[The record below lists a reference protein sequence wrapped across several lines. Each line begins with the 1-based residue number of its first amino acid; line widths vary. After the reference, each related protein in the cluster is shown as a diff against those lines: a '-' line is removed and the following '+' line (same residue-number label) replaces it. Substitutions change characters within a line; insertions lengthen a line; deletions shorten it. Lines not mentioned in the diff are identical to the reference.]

1 MMNII
6 KMYLLDMNVGL
17 AVIVASGQV
26 ILNIIKKVV
35 KEKNDETEYIYSNY
49 NNYIVNINKVLSL
62 RINELFL
69 PNNVTIP
76 VSRSYLTNI
85 KKKLLEIAR

>member
-26 ILNIIKKVV
+26 ILNIIKKVI
-35 KEKNDETEYIYSNY
+35 KEKNDETAYIYSN
-49 NNYIVNINKVLSL
+49 NNNNIVNIND
-62 RINELFL
+62 I
-69 PNNVTIP
+69 
-76 VSRSYLTNI
+76 SYNCFG
-85 KKKLLEIAR
+85 

>member
-35 KEKNDETEYIYSNY
+35 FKIKYDELVGVLKNGD
-49 NNYIVNINKVLSL
+49 
-62 RINELFL
+62 R
-69 PNNVTIP
+69 
-76 VSRSYLTNI
+76 
-85 KKKLLEIAR
+85 IARRGR

>member
-1 MMNII
+1 MQQKSTQKI
-6 KMYLLDMNVGL
+6 LLFG
-17 AVIVASGQV
+17 VAAH
-26 ILNIIKKVV
+26 K
-35 KEKNDETEYIYSNY
+35 SN
-49 NNYIVNINKVLSL
+49 IVNINKVLSL

>member
-1 MMNII
+1 
-6 KMYLLDMNVGL
+6 MNVGL

-49 NNYIVNINKVLSL
+49 NNYIVNIYSLSYNCFGC
-62 RINELFL
+62 INA
-69 PNNVTIP
+69 NNGN
-76 VSRSYLTNI
+76 YNI
-85 KKKLLEIAR
+85 KNKK

>member
-1 MMNII
+1 MAT
-6 KMYLLDMNVGL
+6 NVGL
-17 AVIVASGQV
+17 VVIVASGQV
-26 ILNIIKKVV
+26 ILNIIKNFIQ
-35 KEKNDETEYIYSNY
+35 EKNDETEYIYSNN